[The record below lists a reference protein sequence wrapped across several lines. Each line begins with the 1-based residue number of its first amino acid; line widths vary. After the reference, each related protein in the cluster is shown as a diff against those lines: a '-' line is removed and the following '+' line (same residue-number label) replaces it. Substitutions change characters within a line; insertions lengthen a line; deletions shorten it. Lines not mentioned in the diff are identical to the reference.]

1 MAKDMMAQEFSP
13 QEDSYWIR
21 DLCDWSGHKD
31 CWPNAVKDP
40 SVETHTNMH
49 LVPAQHR
56 CSFGNKR
63 WKPRSCYSVTPHNK
77 L

>member
-40 SVETHTNMH
+40 SV
-49 LVPAQHR
+49 
-56 CSFGNKR
+56 
-63 WKPRSCYSVTPHNK
+63 YK
-77 L
+77 LAIHKQLND